1 MYAWGIKP
9 TARQEISEAVER
21 YLKQDVSYFLKKSQI
36 FFSDN

>member
-21 YLKQDVSYFLKKSQI
+21 YLKQDFSYFLKNHRY
-36 FFSDN
+36 FFIDD